1 MKALFIILTG
11 LLILVNAFFV
21 IAEYSLVR
29 SRRAR
34 LQAMVDEGKRGA
46 RMALVQLEE
55 IGDYIAACQVGITMA
70 SIGIGALGEPAIA
83 HVLEPLLG
91 NAVGHT
97 AAVAVSVVIAYLLIT
112 IAQSIIGE
120 IAPSSTRSSTPR
132 TWPAGSR
139 GRCASSGCSSTP
151 SSSF

>member
-11 LLILVNAFFV
+11 LLVLVNAFFV

-34 LQAMVDEGKRGA
+34 LRTWPRRASAARGW
-46 RMALVQLEE
+46 RSSQLEE

-83 HVLEPLLG
+83 HVFEPLFG
-91 NAVGHT
+91 
-97 AAVAVSVVIAYLLIT
+97 
-112 IAQSIIGE
+112 
-120 IAPSSTRSSTPR
+120 
-132 TWPAGSR
+132 
-139 GRCASSGCSSTP
+139 TP
-151 SSSF
+151 SGTRPRSRSRW